1 MLGLQQMPKDG
12 GVDPQVDPATP
23 IGLRKRLEVDSKL
36 FFEAWQRAMTVKDS
50 GEDEFLPFP
59 DDGEGLKHL
68 VTRDLYRVLQ
78 EAQHISSEEKGLR
91 MNQLLKESDID
102 VLYKKISQIFSP
114 PNSTNGFSLYDT
126 KDEEGLHD
134 GNAEFFSD
142 QDYGQSDYDIDE
154 VHDDLAHHIEVEVD
168 RGTGCEGHEGSCSC
182 DEYDDQGP
190 SCEFTFEYD
199 HNGKLIPTSNNVE
212 EQLRLMQL
220 QNQQFQSQ
228 RPQRP
233 PKGQQKNQRENRP
246 AMSKKKKNKK
256 KKNKEPSAASGS
268 CCCLF
273 CEYEA
278 IYGVEPRQMVKWY
291 ERTVRQEEQRR
302 LEIKKKLE
310 KVKHNVLKRQREKE
324 ERSEQ

>member
-1 MLGLQQMPKDG
+1 MSGLRQAPKDG
-12 GVDPQVDPATP
+12 TGDPQVEPAAP
-23 IGLRKRLEVDSKL
+23 VELRKRSEVDSKL
-36 FFEAWQRAMTVKDS
+36 FFEAWQRAMAVKDS
-50 GEDEFLPFP
+50 REDEFSPFP

-102 VLYKKISQIFSP
+102 VLYKKISSIFSP
-114 PNSTNGFSLYDT
+114 PNPTSGFSLYDT

-142 QDYGQSDYDIDE
+142 HDYGQSDYDLDE

-168 RGTGCEGHEGSCSC
+168 RGASCDGHEGSCSC

-220 QNQQFQSQ
+220 QNQQLQRQSP
-228 RPQRP
+228 RPA
-233 PKGQQKNQRENRP
+233 KGQRDLESRP
-246 AMSKKKKNKK
+246 GKKKKNKK
-256 KKNKEPSAASGS
+256 KKNKDQEPSAAGS

-310 KVKHNVLKRQREKE
+310 KVKHNVKRQRE
-324 ERSEQ
+324 REQ